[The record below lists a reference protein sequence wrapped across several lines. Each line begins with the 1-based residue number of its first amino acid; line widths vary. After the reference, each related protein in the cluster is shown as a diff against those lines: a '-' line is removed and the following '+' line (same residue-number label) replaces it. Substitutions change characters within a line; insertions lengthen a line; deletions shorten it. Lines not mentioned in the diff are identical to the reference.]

1 MDLTSS
7 KGHKISVY
15 GFFNDEIWFHLRMTH
30 TYGLKSSLE
39 NKIDI
44 PCVLQTEVKN
54 PWIQNFKMG
63 LIYQSPGFQIEF
75 LIPFILSPKE
85 LKIMLNWFSS

>member
-1 MDLTSS
+1 
-7 KGHKISVY
+7 
-15 GFFNDEIWFHLRMTH
+15 MTP
-30 TYGLKSSLE
+30 TYGLKPSLE

-63 LIYQSPGFQIEF
+63 LISQSPGFQIEF
-75 LIPFILSPKE
+75 LILFILAPKGIE
-85 LKIMLNWFSS
+85 NYVKLI